1 MSISQA
7 LNTSLSGL
15 RATQAGMAVIA
26 GNVANAQTPGYVRK
40 TLQLQTVAA
49 SDLGGSVRVAA
60 VTREID
66 QYVQRQ
72 LRVETAGGGYADL
85 RAQFYSRIQ
94 GLLGAPGS
102 DAALETVFN
111 NFTNALQ
118 ALSTSPDSAA
128 ARSNVL
134 SSAQVLT
141 QNLNGLTTD
150 VQSLRSDAESGI
162 SDSIASANDA
172 MQKIAMINTQL
183 SHSSGVSAADAALMD
198 QRDNYVDQLSQL
210 MDIRVV
216 VGDHGEYN
224 VFTNSGVQLVGAT
237 AAKLEFQAQGTVTA
251 NTQWDADPSKSTL
264 GTIKLVQP
272 NGSYV
277 DLVSTNSI
285 RSGKIAAYLEMRDKT
300 LPQLQSQL
308 DAMAAAMSSAL
319 SNEKVPA
326 QAGSGAGEF
335 SLDTTGLQQGNTISL
350 AYTDAQGKTHNLT
363 LVRADDRSTWP
374 LSNSVTADP
383 NDEVL
388 GVDFSGGVAGVVNQL
403 NAKFGGK
410 LTFSN
415 PSGNV
420 LKVEDAPSSGFHSSA
435 MSMTRTA
442 SSLTGTGAA
451 LPFFTDGGDLYTGA
465 ITANG
470 SQSIG
475 LAGRIAVNPNLLAD
489 PSKLVAYN
497 SSIAAGDSTRPDFIY
512 QQLTGTAF
520 AFGAE
525 TGLGNSTSPFSG
537 DVGTYLRQVLS
548 QQGEAASNATSLS
561 QGQQVV
567 VNALKQRF
575 ADQSG
580 VNVDQEMANLLT
592 LQTAYG
598 ANARVMSTVKDMFDM
613 LLKM

>member
-183 SHSSGVSAADAALMD
+183 SHSSGVSAADASLMD

-277 DLVSTNSI
+277 DLVANNSI

-388 GVDFSGGVAGVVNQL
+388 GVDFSGGMAGVVNQL

-442 SSLTGTGAA
+442 SSLTGAGAS

-470 SQSIG
+470 SQSVG

-512 QQLTGTAF
+512 QQLTGTSF

-537 DVGTYLRQVLS
+537 DIGTYLRQVLS

>member
-1 MSISQA
+1 M
-7 LNTSLSGL
+7 
-15 RATQAGMAVIA
+15 
-26 GNVANAQTPGYVRK
+26 
-40 TLQLQTVAA
+40 QTVAA

-183 SHSSGVSAADAALMD
+183 SHSSGVSAADASLMD

-277 DLVSTNSI
+277 DLVANNSI

-388 GVDFSGGVAGVVNQL
+388 GVDFSGGMAGVVNQL

-442 SSLTGTGAA
+442 SSLTGTGAS

-470 SQSIG
+470 SQSVG

-512 QQLTGTAF
+512 QQLTGTSF

-537 DVGTYLRQVLS
+537 DIGTYLRQVLS